1 MLIRRRTES
10 DLPEL
15 IHVARQVRESDGY
28 PVYLPDNDFT
38 RFLTEPESLAAWVS
52 ECDSRL
58 TGHVALNPS
67 ASSSVTTVL
76 RNAGVEGDL
85 GLVAR
90 LLVHPSDRRA
100 STGAQLLDV
109 ARLHAIA
116 LGLTPV
122 LDVVASS
129 NPAIQLYRREGW
141 GEVGEVT
148 FVLPDQRS
156 ITELVFCWK

>member
-58 TGHVALNPS
+58 TGHVALNI
-67 ASSSVTTVL
+67 L
-76 RNAGVEGDL
+76 RDNGA
-85 GLVAR
+85 AQ
-90 LLVHPSDRRA
+90 RR
-100 STGAQLLDV
+100 S
-109 ARLHAIA
+109 
-116 LGLTPV
+116 
-122 LDVVASS
+122 
-129 NPAIQLYRREGW
+129 RR
-141 GEVGEVT
+141 
-148 FVLPDQRS
+148 
-156 ITELVFCWK
+156 